1 TSPVHRI
8 PQRIYQLQEGISV
21 RPNTIIH
28 KFAPASCA
36 TTTTRL
42 TRNIQPDDPIFLT
55 EGDIYEFSGFFI
67 VQNSRQR
74 KLTQLSYYIQIDQET
89 TMSKVTDIGPI
100 FPSSANYNPAI
111 TYNKI
116 LLQQIN

>member
-1 TSPVHRI
+1 MNFQDFSSYKIHDNGNSP
-8 PQRIYQLQEGISV
+8 
-21 RPNTIIH
+21 
-28 KFAPASCA
+28 
-36 TTTTRL
+36 
-42 TRNIQPDDPIFLT
+42 
-55 EGDIYEFSGFFI
+55 
-67 VQNSRQR
+67 NSR
-74 KLTQLSYYIQIDQET
+74 IQIDQET